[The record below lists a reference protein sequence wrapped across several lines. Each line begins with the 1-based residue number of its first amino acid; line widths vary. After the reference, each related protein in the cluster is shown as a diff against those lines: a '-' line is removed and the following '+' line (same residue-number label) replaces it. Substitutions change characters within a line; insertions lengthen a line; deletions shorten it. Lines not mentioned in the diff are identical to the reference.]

1 MHRRWI
7 LLLIVAP
14 AALLVGVLYGYL
26 AGVAVVLACVTI
38 AIFFVW
44 LRSGGAAGEAE
55 RIGREMGVEHERRN
69 RGT

>member
-7 LLLIVAP
+7 LLVIVAA
-14 AALLVGVLYGYL
+14 AALLIGVLYGYL

-44 LRSGGAAGEAE
+44 LGSGGAAGEAE
-55 RIGREMGVEHERRN
+55 RTGREMGIEHERRN